1 MLTMLLPICCVCHSR
16 YDAVKNELVCD
27 KLGVIYPILG
37 EGVPDLYPQDG
48 RIMSEE
54 EKHDN

>member
-1 MLTMLLPICCVCHSR
+1 MCIAFGVCHCR
-16 YDAVKNELVCD
+16 YDAVKKELVCD
-27 KLGVIYPILG
+27 KLGVAYPILG

-48 RIMSEE
+48 RVMSEE